1 MSFRDCGTG
10 GKFASR
16 LYDALQ
22 DESIKTFMDDRDT
35 SGNASY
41 PTLKATME
49 DSWFAIVVLSGN
61 YADSTRSLDKLA
73 MICECMN
80 TGQDR
85 IFPVFD
91 QVEPA
96 GYHASTMFVNSVSFI
111 YWLSVCL

>member
-1 MSFRDCGTG
+1 MHQKKNSGDISCVLEFQGK

-16 LYDALQ
+16 LYDALR
-22 DESIKTFMDDRDT
+22 DERIKTFMDDRDT

-41 PTLKATME
+41 STLKTTKE
-49 DSWFAIVVLSGN
+49 DSWFAIVVLSGM

-91 QVEPA
+91 QVDPTDVK
-96 GYHASTMFVNSVSFI
+96 YQM
-111 YWLSVCL
+111 